1 MRGFS
6 IEKPETDQ
14 DLAIKPRHNLQKE
27 QFLSRF
33 YASRKSSIEVV
44 LLP

>member
-1 MRGFS
+1 MRGLR

-14 DLAIKPRHNLQKE
+14 DLAVKPRHNLQKE
-27 QFLSRF
+27 QFSSRF
-33 YASRKSSIEVV
+33 YFSRKSSIEVV